1 MITIDVLETG
11 YVMILKDG
19 MSIMVDMYDE
29 LDGLHSRLEA
39 VIYER
44 DAMADYFT
52 DYQSADATDPFW
64 DNFDDWDKM
73 YYDSFDEEPF

>member
-1 MITIDVLETG
+1 MITIDVLQTG

-19 MSIMVDMYDE
+19 MSILVDMHDE

-44 DAMADYFT
+44 DAMSDHYA
-52 DYQSADATDPFW
+52 DYQSADATDPY
-64 DNFDDWDKM
+64 WDK
-73 YYDSFDEEPF
+73 FDEEPF